1 MTSRR
6 GVFFSSKSR
15 SADSNLIADG
25 KNRSPPKTE
34 SSTSTST
41 IIQNVDQTSSSS
53 NSQTSP
59 PKLET
64 VATGIVKKKLI
75 LKGKKRTLAKTI
87 YSGPRK
93 IFSTSYKANR
103 AQLNH
108 KAFFGS
114 ETNEYDLDKSEKSCT
129 DFCSSQPVV
138 EQRPISKASLGIKSR
153 SSDNIRAIATTIIE
167 NGKTKLV
174 CPRGQKKMYTIV
186 PNIRQ
191 PTTCEELGETQSYI
205 DDMEYLL
212 AGFQSDK
219 LLSSRCLSAVK
230 FAELCVKP
238 SFRMHLRTE
247 SALDRVLDLL
257 KDAPELPSLNLCTAF
272 ILYVLS
278 SDTLT
283 SGISSSTVRLM
294 IELVSKSP
302 QKNSIDDDEYKKM
315 QQRILSIIHQSL
327 QDDIF
332 YKQRFNTCDI
342 ILETFVNISRSHL
355 KEWLRNEARTLN
367 GFDLMIDAIS
377 SIVQDLSNND
387 FECYPLP
394 EILIRYRKVC
404 RYINMLE
411 EFCSANSEQS
421 SSVLSSNVDVNR
433 MYIAQYNQYSL
444 FHSMS
449 KLLDLSLVWFKQ
461 HSSTNDSNN
470 NNNNKTAAAS
480 SSDKKDD
487 SNGIKPPNNW
497 DIFRDGCKTI
507 MSILLILTNDCETH
521 CDRLTSDDRFFS
533 NLFRLL
539 VTIQQSSLTNEEQF
553 DAVALTLNLLINL
566 VKNTKDVYKHLMED
580 NMPGGSTTKI
590 YEYLADVFCEQESLA
605 AKAESQE
612 ENDWMM
618 EDGEG
623 DLDERL
629 GIKNPKNNNENEA
642 NFNLAL
648 RKAAGHMENTFVA
661 AFSGIILAVVLL
673 RDRATYASQIR
684 TLMPQKKFDT
694 MAFIL
699 KKFFLFMHLSH
710 AFTPSGVKTLEE
722 LIAMVLSLCD

>member
-283 SGISSSTVRLM
+283 SGISLSTVRLM

-327 QDDIF
+327 QDGIF
-332 YKQRFNTCDI
+332 YKQRFN
-342 ILETFVNISRSHL
+342 V
-355 KEWLRNEARTLN
+355 
-367 GFDLMIDAIS
+367 
-377 SIVQDLSNND
+377 
-387 FECYPLP
+387 
-394 EILIRYRKVC
+394 
-404 RYINMLE
+404 
-411 EFCSANSEQS
+411 
-421 SSVLSSNVDVNR
+421 
-433 MYIAQYNQYSL
+433 
-444 FHSMS
+444 
-449 KLLDLSLVWFKQ
+449 
-461 HSSTNDSNN
+461 
-470 NNNNKTAAAS
+470 
-480 SSDKKDD
+480 
-487 SNGIKPPNNW
+487 
-497 DIFRDGCKTI
+497 
-507 MSILLILTNDCETH
+507 
-521 CDRLTSDDRFFS
+521 
-533 NLFRLL
+533 
-539 VTIQQSSLTNEEQF
+539 
-553 DAVALTLNLLINL
+553 
-566 VKNTKDVYKHLMED
+566 
-580 NMPGGSTTKI
+580 
-590 YEYLADVFCEQESLA
+590 
-605 AKAESQE
+605 
-612 ENDWMM
+612 
-618 EDGEG
+618 
-623 DLDERL
+623 
-629 GIKNPKNNNENEA
+629 
-642 NFNLAL
+642 
-648 RKAAGHMENTFVA
+648 
-661 AFSGIILAVVLL
+661 
-673 RDRATYASQIR
+673 
-684 TLMPQKKFDT
+684 
-694 MAFIL
+694 
-699 KKFFLFMHLSH
+699 
-710 AFTPSGVKTLEE
+710 
-722 LIAMVLSLCD
+722 

>member
-1 MTSRR
+1 MTTRR
-6 GVFFSSKSR
+6 GIFFNSKSR
-15 SADSNLIADG
+15 SMDSNIILDN
-25 KNRSPPKTE
+25 KNPSPTNTE
-34 SSTSTST
+34 SSN
-41 IIQNVDQTSSSS
+41 IIINEDQSGSSSS
-53 NSQTSP
+53 NSQGSP
-59 PKLET
+59 PKLT
-64 VATGIVKKKLI
+64 NISTGIVKKKLI
-75 LKGKKRTLAKTI
+75 LKSTKRTLTKTI

-103 AQLNH
+103 AQLNP

-114 ETNEYDLDKSEKSCT
+114 EINEYDLDNNNEETST
-129 DFCSSQPVV
+129 NICSSQPTI
-138 EQRPISKASLGIKSR
+138 EQRTISKTSLVVKSK
-153 SSDNIRAIATTIIE
+153 STDSIRTTTTTIIE
-167 NGKTKLV
+167 NGKTKLI
-174 CPRGQKKMYTIV
+174 CPRDQKKMYTIV

-219 LLSSRCLSAVK
+219 LLGSRCLSAVK

-247 SALDRVLDLL
+247 SALERVLDLL
-257 KDAPELPSLNLCTAF
+257 KDAPEVPSLNLCTAF

-283 SGISSSTVRLM
+283 SGINLSTVRLM
-294 IELVSKSP
+294 IELVHKSP
-302 QKNSIDDDEYKKM
+302 SKTFIDDEEYKKM
-315 QQRILSIIHQSL
+315 KQRILTIINQSL

-332 YKQRFNTCDI
+332 YEERFNTYDI
-342 ILETFVNISRSHL
+342 ILETFVNISRNNL
-355 KEWLRNEARTLN
+355 KEWLRNETRTLN
-367 GFDLMIDAIS
+367 AFDLMIDAIS

-387 FECYPLP
+387 FECYSLS

-411 EFCSANSEQS
+411 EFCGDNSEQT
-421 SSVLSSNVDVNR
+421 SSVVSSNIDINR

-444 FHSMS
+444 FHSLS

-461 HSSTNDSNN
+461 HSSTNDDSNN
-470 NNNNKTAAAS
+470 NKMTTAS
-480 SSDKKDD
+480 STKTDD
-487 SNGIKPPNNW
+487 SKSSDTC

-507 MSILLILTNDCETH
+507 MSILIILTNDCETH

-539 VTIQQSSLTNEEQF
+539 ITIEQSSLASEDKF
-553 DAVALTLNLLINL
+553 DSLALTLNLLINL
-566 VKNTKDVYKHLMED
+566 VQNTKHVYKHLMED
-580 NMPGGSTTKI
+580 NMPGGSSKKI
-590 YEYLADVFCEQESLA
+590 YEYLAGLFCEQESLA

-618 EDGEG
+618 EDG
-623 DLDERL
+623 DDNLDERL
-629 GIKNPKNNNENEA
+629 GIQNPKNNNENGA
-642 NFNLAL
+642 NFNRAL
-648 RKAAGHMENTFVA
+648 QKAAGHMENTFVA
-661 AFSGIILAVVLL
+661 AFSGVILAVVLL
-673 RDRATYASQIR
+673 RDRATYASQIQA
-684 TLMPQKKFDT
+684 LMPQKKFDT

-699 KKFFLFMHLSH
+699 QKFFVFMRMSH
-710 AFTPSGVKTLEE
+710 AFTPSGIKILEE
-722 LIAMVLSLCD
+722 IMSMVLSLCG